1 MNMPRR
7 SLIAVLFLSP
17 LLLAMGILGEPP
29 PRQDVPETGQAFRA
43 VMVDLEGVST
53 QVSHFSYD
61 GEGYLPAYRGRALV
75 VIPFERIAAVEFG
88 QTRQHR
94 REARVRFRDQQEEL
108 LWVDEKLLFL
118 GKLQYGTFQ
127 IQAKDL
133 QAIRLEAETSP

>member
-1 MNMPRR
+1 MNRPRR
-7 SLIAVLFLSP
+7 SLIAVLLLSP

-29 PRQDVPETGQAFRA
+29 PRRDVPETGQAFQA
-43 VMVDLEGVST
+43 VLVDLEGVST
-53 QVSHFSYD
+53 QVNHFSYD

-75 VIPFERIAAVEFG
+75 VIPFEQIAAVEFG

-94 REARVRFRDQQEEL
+94 REARVRFRDRQEEL

-133 QAIRLEAETSP
+133 QAIHLGTETPR